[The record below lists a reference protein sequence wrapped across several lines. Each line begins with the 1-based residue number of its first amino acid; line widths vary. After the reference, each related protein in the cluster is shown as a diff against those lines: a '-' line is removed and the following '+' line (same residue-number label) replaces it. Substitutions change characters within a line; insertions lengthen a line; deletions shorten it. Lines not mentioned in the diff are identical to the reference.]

1 MKENNLFS
9 RILRKF
15 NLSGT
20 GATTLKRQNRVPR
33 IPQALVPGQPNRL
46 GRPPKKI
53 LVVDDDLIIQR
64 TLMDVLEENGYQ
76 VFTAEDISVALGMV
90 RQEKPDLILLD
101 LTFPFN
107 PSHMGGPLQDGF
119 FVIEWLRRASG
130 GNPIPIMIIS
140 GNDPAEHEAQISAA
154 DIIAYFRKPLDHH
167 KLLVAVQSVFGK
179 SRWG

>member
-9 RILRKF
+9 RILRNF

-20 GATTLKRQNRVPR
+20 GAATLERQARDPR
-33 IPQALVPGQPNRL
+33 SAQALVPGQPD
-46 GRPPKKI
+46 RPGKPTKKI

-64 TLMDVLEENGYQ
+64 TLMHALEQNGYQ
-76 VFTAEDISVALGMV
+76 VFTAGDVSMALGLV

-107 PSHMGGPLQDGF
+107 PTDMGGPLQDGF
-119 FVIEWLRRASG
+119 FVIEWLRRAAG

-140 GNDPAEHEAQISAA
+140 GNDPAQHKAQISAT

-167 KLLVAVQSVFGK
+167 KLLVAVHSVFGK
-179 SRWG
+179 SRW